1 MQQHGLALSYA
12 SRAQRCDLKTVL
24 LATTQRGDA
33 LQFAGEELAASNRL
47 ALAVVQ
53 RAGGAG
59 AGAAGGAAVDVE
71 EAGAAGAGEEAG
83 AAGAGEEAGAGAGAG
98 AGAAT
103 ESSTAI
109 LERYAAAA
117 KKKSDDDEGATKRT
131 AAVFARLGQRF
142 RNDAEVAAAAIN
154 GSRGAALMYASE
166 SLRNDRDLV
175 LRAVRRSGD
184 GAVLQFAS
192 P

>member
-1 MQQHGLALSYA
+1 M
-12 SRAQRCDLKTVL
+12 L

-71 EAGAAGAGEEAG
+71 GAG

-142 RNDAEVAAAAIN
+142 RNDAEVAAAAID
-154 GSRGAALMYASE
+154 GSRGAALMHASE

>member
-1 MQQHGLALSYA
+1 M
-12 SRAQRCDLKTVL
+12 L

-71 EAGAAGAGEEAG
+71 GAGAAGAGEE
-83 AAGAGEEAGAGAGAG
+83 AGAG

-142 RNDAEVAAAAIN
+142 RNDAEVAAAAID

>member
-71 EAGAAGAGEEAG
+71 GAGAAGAGEEAG
-83 AAGAGEEAGAGAGAG
+83 AAGAGEEAGAG

-117 KKKSDDDEGATKRT
+117 KKKNDDDEGATKRT

-142 RNDAEVAAAAIN
+142 RNDAEVAAAAID